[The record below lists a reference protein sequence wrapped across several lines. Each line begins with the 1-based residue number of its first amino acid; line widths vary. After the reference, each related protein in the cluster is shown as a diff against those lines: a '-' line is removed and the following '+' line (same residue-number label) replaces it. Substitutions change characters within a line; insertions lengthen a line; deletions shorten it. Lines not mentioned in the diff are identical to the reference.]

1 GLTGRIEIRKILSSK
16 GVALSTRTI
25 KLQRQFFVMQL
36 QQSVLPFAIL
46 SVPFVI
52 VMYGGLTGAQLGF
65 WSLPLTFCLWLC
77 LVVQASVQLRYV
89 K

>member
-1 GLTGRIEIRKILSSK
+1 IQIRKLLSSK
-16 GVALSTRTI
+16 GVALSNRTM

-36 QQSVLPFAIL
+36 QQSVLPFVIL

-52 VMYGGLTGAQLGF
+52 FMYGVLTGAQLGF
-65 WSLPLTFCLWLC
+65 WSLPLTIFLWFCP
-77 LVVQASVQLRYV
+77 VVQASVQLRYV